1 MSSEEIDQELAEIMT
16 LQQEMQVAL
25 GPLKEQREELE
36 SQIREIMDP
45 FVLKIQEIT
54 ERVEAAVLENAESF
68 KGDHGKVT
76 FRKSYPRY
84 TWDNKALE
92 GYAAAG
98 HDELFQFRKESIVEA
113 KAMVKAGE

>member
-1 MSSEEIDQELAEIMT
+1 MNPEEIDDCLAQVMT

-36 SQIREIMDP
+36 AQMREVMDP
-45 FVLKIQEIT
+45 FVVRIQEIT
-54 ERVEAAVLENAESF
+54 ERVEAGVLENAESF

-76 FRKSYPRY
+76 FRKEYARY
-84 TWDNKALE
+84 SWDNKALE

-98 HDELFQFRKESIVEA
+98 HDELFQFRKESIV
-113 KAMVKAGE
+113 KASVTVKVGE